1 MLFWAVDLFAANP
14 GTGTDQANDC
24 EERESKQLRGR
35 GRINCALKHDVI
47 WNLLCVSQ
55 FQSICARKE
64 TTSCCSRS

>member
-35 GRINCALKHDVI
+35 GRINCRTSTRRTANTKLALIFAGKSTRFNI
-47 WNLLCVSQ
+47 LQ
-55 FQSICARKE
+55 FLN
-64 TTSCCSRS
+64 